1 MRKVILVFFI
11 SEMDLGTPLHFGR
24 RNEKTPIFSLMTI
37 FHIKLSSGDGLN
49 YRRGLPTN
57 CTYKPAYLLV
67 PTYLLTYLPQ
77 DPLFTVQGQAP
88 FFWTGP
94 VTSPLVKLALN
105 QVRGQVPWWNY
116 RFISPQAEN
125 WEFMSTMIRWCYFAQ
140 CYQIAEPDISSF
152 DLYHHSSSSIRKFC
166 NFLIGVTPA

>member
-57 CTYKPAYLLV
+57 CTYKPAQCLSTCTYL
-67 PTYLLTYLPQ
+67 PTYLLTSR
-77 DPLFTVQGQAP
+77 PLIHGSGTSPILLNRSGDKSP
-88 FFWTGP
+88 GETSSKPGP
-94 VTSPLVKLALN
+94 GTSPLV
-105 QVRGQVPWWNY
+105 NY
-116 RFISPQAEN
+116 RFISPESHTWQRIGTFYEYN
-125 WEFMSTMIRWCYFAQ
+125 DMLM
-140 CYQIAEPDISSF
+140 
-152 DLYHHSSSSIRKFC
+152 LFC
-166 NFLIGVTPA
+166 SMLPNS

>member
-57 CTYKPAYLLV
+57 CTCLPTCTYL
-67 PTYLLTYLPQ
+67 PTYLLTSR
-77 DPLFTVQGQAP
+77 PLIHCSGTSPILLYRSGDKSP
-88 FFWTGP
+88 SETSSKSKPGP
-94 VTSPLVKLALN
+94 GTSPLVKLALN
-105 QVRGQVPWWNY
+105 QARGQVPW
-116 RFISPQAEN
+116 
-125 WEFMSTMIRWCYFAQ
+125 
-140 CYQIAEPDISSF
+140 
-152 DLYHHSSSSIRKFC
+152 
-166 NFLIGVTPA
+166 